1 MSITKSERPTPTFR
15 LACVV
20 ILSAINILVF
30 LQFAGLRTQL
40 FDAPFVMVKEVENPN
55 WEAVASKTLN
65 EYHRAQFRE
74 KDFQLAGVLSCGL
87 SATVLILALSAL
99 LLRRSGSAAGAQTSA
114 ARD

>member
-1 MSITKSERPTPTFR
+1 MPTNKSERPRPTFR

-55 WEAVASKTLN
+55 WEAVVTKTLN
-65 EYHRAQFRE
+65 GYHRAQFRE
-74 KDFQLAGVLSCGL
+74 KDLQFAAVISCGL
-87 SATVLILALSAL
+87 SATILILSLSAC
-99 LLRRSGSAAGAQTSA
+99 LRGEAMQRQVCK
-114 ARD
+114 